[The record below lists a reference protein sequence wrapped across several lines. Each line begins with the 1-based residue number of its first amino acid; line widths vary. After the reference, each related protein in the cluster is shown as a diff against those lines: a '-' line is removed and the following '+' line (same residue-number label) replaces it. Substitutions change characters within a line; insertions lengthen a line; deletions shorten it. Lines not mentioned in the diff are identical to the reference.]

1 MLWRPRHCDVKSADG
16 DDVTMMMEYH
26 GERGD
31 GKSVESE
38 RAVAMKLNRQKG
50 QTINDVQA
58 GLLGI
63 CLGERRRLL
72 IEVSIVYSHSVL
84 HVPNPTQDRNLWNK
98 FAEILP
104 GMLQEIRTFLDVEVT
119 GINDASWVKHSSG
132 LLVAELEVVD
142 DEKCAR

>member
-1 MLWRPRHCDVKSADG
+1 M
-16 DDVTMMMEYH
+16 TMVMEYY

-38 RAVAMKLNRQKG
+38 RAVAMKINKKG

-72 IEVSIVYSHSVL
+72 IEVSQTFCL
-84 HVPNPTQDRNLWNK
+84 HFYTPL
-98 FAEILP
+98 
-104 GMLQEIRTFLDVEVT
+104 
-119 GINDASWVKHSSG
+119 
-132 LLVAELEVVD
+132 
-142 DEKCAR
+142 